1 MTVEKKIPRKSPGP
15 ITRGA
20 KSAMKQE
27 EFLTITFN
35 LLQARDNRP
44 YKVRLVSVLVLILL
58 LIQQARRRRQ
68 QKPHKFAY
76 LTMEKQYFCTLCTC
90 IFHFLTFC
98 RSSRSFHDVK

>member
-1 MTVEKKIPRKSPGP
+1 MTVGKKIPSQSPGP

-44 YKVRLVSVLVLILL
+44 YKVRLVSVLVLVLL
-58 LIQQARRRRQ
+58 LIRELKQPRRRRQ
-68 QKPHKFAY
+68 QKPLKFAY
-76 LTMEKQYFCTLCTC
+76 LTM
-90 IFHFLTFC
+90 
-98 RSSRSFHDVK
+98 